1 MCDDGS
7 SSSHLVFLPRAGCD
21 IGNDKEWDIAL
32 EEATITATTSELT
45 KVSEQTWIPNYRVDT
60 PELQGY
66 VLYEIEAILNGFGK
80 SMKDFGL
87 PTPPRHLL
95 EDLENK
101 LLMEEKNYRRELLM
115 QEMLQ
120 SLPKICTLTENM
132 RLLRP
137 VINEAKRKKSQE
149 FAKWLLNVGNG
160 ELGEPDE
167 EDTS

>member
-32 EEATITATTSELT
+32 EKSTITATTSELSFLFVQILIYCEVADPPKKQYST
-45 KVSEQTWIPNYRVDT
+45 
-60 PELQGY
+60 
-66 VLYEIEAILNGFGK
+66 VLENH
-80 SMKDFGL
+80 DRHGL

-101 LLMEEKNYRRELLM
+101 LPMEEKNYRRELLM

-120 SLPKICTLTENM
+120 SLPKLNNDHIRIYDLI
-132 RLLRP
+132 
-137 VINEAKRKKSQE
+137 INATTNNQQE
-149 FAKWLLNVGNG
+149 LIFVYGHG
-160 ELGEPDE
+160 E
-167 EDTS
+167 